1 MYIIPYDFAK
11 TLPQQTKKAS
21 LCFILNGR
29 VKCMSESL
37 FSVKNALRILALI
50 LLGLMLFFTFKNSV
64 VISKGNEKIQA
75 QQLETLSRVLI
86 SQASLSASEMI
97 LNKDQERLLK
107 LTNQLAQDRLVFDAT
122 IYNAQGVRLASS
134 EGALSVRE
142 VLGLDTPLATASIG
156 RQQLVEPVFS
166 DDAIIGFVRVTFET
180 GRVTAI
186 SDHHYRKSDRYMY
199 MMVLMSFVCGML
211 FIMILRRQSIRRKK
225 GENLLLTK

>member
-1 MYIIPYDFAK
+1 
-11 TLPQQTKKAS
+11 
-21 LCFILNGR
+21 
-29 VKCMSESL
+29 MSESL
-37 FSVKNALRILALI
+37 FSVRNALRILALV
-50 LLGLMLFFTFKNSV
+50 LLCVMLFITIKNSV

-75 QQLETLSRVLI
+75 QQLETLTKVLI

-97 LNKDQERLLK
+97 LTKDQERLLK

-122 IYNAQGVRLASS
+122 IYDAQGVRLASS
-134 EGALSVRE
+134 EDALSVRE

-156 RQQLVEPVFS
+156 RQQLVEPVFA
-166 DDAIIGFVRVTFET
+166 DEALIGFVRVTFET

-211 FIMILRRQSIRRKK
+211 FIMILRRQPIRRKK
-225 GENLLLTK
+225 AQNLLLTK

>member
-1 MYIIPYDFAK
+1 
-11 TLPQQTKKAS
+11 
-21 LCFILNGR
+21 
-29 VKCMSESL
+29 
-37 FSVKNALRILALI
+37 SVRNALRILALI
-50 LLGLMLFFTFKNSV
+50 LLCVMLFITIKNSV

-75 QQLETLSRVLI
+75 QQLETLTKVLI

-97 LNKDQERLLK
+97 LTKDQERLLK

-122 IYNAQGVRLASS
+122 IYDAQGVRLASS
-134 EGALSVRE
+134 EDALSVRE

-156 RQQLVEPVFS
+156 RQQLVEPVFA
-166 DDAIIGFVRVTFET
+166 DEALIGFVRVTFET

-211 FIMILRRQSIRRKK
+211 FIMILRRQPIRRKK
-225 GENLLLTK
+225 TQNLLLTK

>member
-1 MYIIPYDFAK
+1 
-11 TLPQQTKKAS
+11 
-21 LCFILNGR
+21 
-29 VKCMSESL
+29 MSESL
-37 FSVKNALRILALI
+37 FSVRNALRILALI
-50 LLGLMLFFTFKNSV
+50 LLCVMLFITIKNSV

-75 QQLETLSRVLI
+75 QQLETLTKILI

-97 LNKDQERLLK
+97 LTKDQERLLK

-122 IYNAQGVRLASS
+122 IYDAQGVRLASS
-134 EGALSVRE
+134 EDALSVRE

-156 RQQLVEPVFS
+156 RQQLVEPVFA
-166 DDAIIGFVRVTFET
+166 DEALIGFVRVTFET

-211 FIMILRRQSIRRKK
+211 FIMILRRQPIRRKK
-225 GENLLLTK
+225 AQNLLLTK